1 MYDNKEGKYYI
12 YKDNKLYASATD
24 QDTAIK
30 WFIQAKQIINII
42 KEE

>member
-1 MYDNKEGKYYI
+1 MLTTIKRVSHYI

-30 WFIQAKQIINII
+30 WFIKSKI
-42 KEE
+42 KI